1 MSTLK
6 HNSKIPNT
14 PPIKNVESMS
24 PFLEY
29 GLINYGRSYAM
40 LVFQLRPLKNGSLYF
55 LYFEVFIE
63 PPRHSVRKQSH
74 IEKSRTV
81 VLVIILPEVP
91 KNSPLST
98 SRYESEQVFK

>member
-1 MSTLK
+1 MNVSTLK

-14 PPIKNVESMS
+14 PPIKNVESVS

-29 GLINYGRSYAM
+29 GLIEYGRSYAM

-63 PPRHSVRKQSH
+63 PQKHSVRKQRSYRK
-74 IEKSRTV
+74 ITYSCSCNYPT
-81 VLVIILPEVP
+81 
-91 KNSPLST
+91 
-98 SRYESEQVFK
+98 